1 MSTPA
6 PLTGSAPV
14 AAAAAAAGPFQKLIP
29 YLKLAVEKNASDI
42 FFTSNAPAMLKVEG
56 ELLAIGKQQLSADFI
71 RDLAYSIL
79 TPEQQAYLKQNLEID
94 LATQAQGLGRF
105 RVNVFHQR
113 GAVGMV
119 LRYVKATVPTQEDL
133 GVPEI
138 LKDLIMHK
146 RGMLLMVGATG
157 SGKSTT
163 LAAMI
168 NHRNENKAG
177 HILTIE
183 DPIEFLHPNKRSIIN
198 QREVGGDT
206 FSYENAL
213 KSSLRE
219 APDVILIGEI
229 RKRDTMEACIQLAN
243 TGHLSISTLHAN
255 NAYQALQRIVNLY
268 PDELRDQ
275 LFMDL
280 SLTMRAIVSQRLV
293 RRKDGKRCAAIE
305 IMVNTPYISELILKK
320 RIDEVKEA
328 MNQSSDKGMLTFD
341 NSLYGLFKSGMI
353 DLEEALSNAD
363 SRTNLEA
370 KINFGG

>member
-1 MSTPA
+1 MNIS
-6 PLTGSAPV
+6 PLLKLMVERKASDLFFTTTAPV
-14 AAAAAAAGPFQKLIP
+14 KIKIEGKQHAVGKQDLDAEAVKAAAYGI
-29 YLKLAVEKNASDI
+29 
-42 FFTSNAPAMLKVEG
+42 M
-56 ELLAIGKQQLSADFI
+56 
-71 RDLAYSIL
+71 
-79 TPEQQAYLKQNLEID
+79 TPEQIQFFESNMEVDFAIAEQD
-94 LATQAQGLGRF
+94 VGRF
-105 RVNVFHQR
+105 RVNVFRQR
-113 GAVGMV
+113 GNVSMV
-119 LRYVKATVPTQEDL
+119 LRYIPSAIPELDSL
-133 GVPEI
+133 SVPEA

-146 RGMLLMVGATG
+146 RGLLLMVGATG

-168 NHRNENKAG
+168 NHRNQNKSG

-183 DPIEFLHPNKRSIIN
+183 DPIEFLHPNQKSIIN
-198 QREVGGDT
+198 QREVGQDSH
-206 FSYENAL
+206 SYENAL

-268 PDELRDQ
+268 PDDLRDQ
-275 LFMDL
+275 LYMDL
-280 SLTMRAIVSQRLV
+280 SLTLRAIVSQRLV
-293 RRKDGKRCAAIE
+293 KRKDGKRCAAIE
-305 IMVNTPYISELILKK
+305 IMLNTPYISDLILKK

-328 MNQSSDKGMLTFD
+328 MNQSSDRGMLTFD
-341 NSLYGLFKSGMI
+341 TSLYNLYKADVI
-353 DLEEALSNAD
+353 ELEEALVNAD

>member
-6 PLTGSAPV
+6 QAAPARP
-14 AAAAAAAGPFQKLIP
+14 AAAPAAAQPFQKLLP
-29 YLKLAVEKNASDI
+29 YLKLAVEKSASDI

-56 ELLAIGKQQLSADFI
+56 EMLAVGKQQLAPDFI
-71 RDLAYSIL
+71 RDLALSIL
-79 TPEQQAYLKQNLEID
+79 TPDQQAHLQSNLEID
-94 LATQAQGLGRF
+94 LALQAGNLGRF
-105 RVNVFHQR
+105 RVNIFHQR
-113 GAVGMV
+113 SALGMV
-119 LRYVKATVPTQEDL
+119 LRYVKSQVPTVDEL
-133 GVPEI
+133 GVPEV
-138 LKDLIMHK
+138 LKELIMHK

-168 NHRNENKAG
+168 NHRNENKSG

-183 DPIEFLHPNKRSIIN
+183 DPIEFLHPNKKSIVN
-198 QREVGGDT
+198 QREVGQDSH
-206 FSYENAL
+206 SYENAL

-275 LFMDL
+275 LYMDL
-280 SLTMRAIVSQRLV
+280 SLTLRAIVSQRLV

-305 IMVNTPYISELILKK
+305 IMINTPYIAELILKK

-341 NSLYGLFKSGMI
+341 NSLYGLYKAGI
-353 DLEEALSNAD
+353 IELEEALSNAD

-370 KINFGG
+370 KINFGA